1 VLQKVQRLQEKNL
14 GINGTISASINGQ
27 GTVDNPEL
35 VATVQLPQLQMRKG
49 SISNFKA
56 DLRVAQHKADLNVG
70 TNVSAASIRAHGTV
84 NLTGNYDADAVIDTN
99 TIPLEPVLATYASS
113 VPQGFQGKTELHA
126 TLKGPLKDKSKL
138 VAHLSIPVLEAKYQ
152 AIEIGIPQPIRAD
165 YANSVVTLQP
175 AELRGTGTSL
185 KAQGRIPIGG
195 TSPPSLT
202 AQGSIDMRILQIFA
216 PNVQSSGVVALDVRA
231 SGTKAV
237 QGQIGFKDVALSTA
251 DAPLGV
257 EKLNGT
263 MDITKDRV
271 QIAKM
276 TAQVGGGEIDLGGAI
291 AYKPSVQFNVAVKG
305 KSVRIR
311 YPEGLR
317 TVLDT
322 NLAFT
327 GTTQASVLS
336 GRVLIDSLSFTPD
349 FDLARLGD
357 QFSTGNTPS
366 QPGFA
371 DTVRLA
377 INVQT
382 QSNLQAVS
390 SQVSVAGQAN
400 LQIGG
405 TADTPVITGR
415 TTLTSGELF
424 FRNVRYKLQRG
435 VITFDDPNQT
445 HPVLNVSVNTTI
457 EQYNL
462 TLTMRGPLDKLTTE
476 YTSDP
481 PLATADVINLVARGK
496 TTEEQAASSQSTDSM
511 IASQVAGQLS
521 SGIQKLAGISSLQI
535 DPTLGGNNSNPS
547 ARIAIQQRVTKNL
560 LFSFSTDVS
569 QPGSEIVQGEYQINK
584 RWSVSLERDQVGGI
598 SVDGKYHTRF

>member
-1 VLQKVQRLQEKNL
+1 
-14 GINGTISASINGQ
+14 
-27 GTVDNPEL
+27 
-35 VATVQLPQLQMRKG
+35 M
-49 SISNFKA
+49 
-56 DLRVAQHKADLNVG
+56 
-70 TNVSAASIRAHGTV
+70 
-84 NLTGNYDADAVIDTN
+84 
-99 TIPLEPVLATYASS
+99 
-113 VPQGFQGKTELHA
+113 
-126 TLKGPLKDKSKL
+126 
-138 VAHLSIPVLEAKYQ
+138 
-152 AIEIGIPQPIRAD
+152 
-165 YANSVVTLQP
+165 
-175 AELRGTGTSL
+175 
-185 KAQGRIPIGG
+185 
-195 TSPPSLT
+195 
-202 AQGSIDMRILQIFA
+202 
-216 PNVQSSGVVALDVRA
+216 RA

-257 EKLNGT
+257 EKLNGK

-271 QIAKM
+271 QIANM
-276 TAQVGGGEIDLGGAI
+276 TAQVGGGELELGGAI

-305 KSVRIR
+305 KAIRIR

-327 GTTQASVLS
+327 GTTQASILS
-336 GRVLIDSLSFTPD
+336 GRVLIDNLSFTPD

-371 DTVRLA
+371 QTVRLA
-377 INVQT
+377 VNVQT

-400 LQIGG
+400 LQVGG
-405 TADTPVITGR
+405 TADNPVITGR
-415 TTLTSGELF
+415 TTVTSGELF

-462 TLTMRGPLDKLTTE
+462 TLTMRGPLDKLTTQ

-496 TTEEQAASSQSTDSM
+496 TTQEQAASSQSTDSM

-547 ARIAIQQRVTKNL
+547 ARIAIQQRVTNKL

-584 RWSVSLERDQVGGI
+584 RWSMSVARDQVGGI